1 MNDDEVRAAVQAERT
16 ELAEMLG
23 ALRAE
28 QWAAPT
34 LCAGWRVREVLAH
47 ITMAFRMKVPQFVL
61 GMVKARGDFNRM
73 ADRQARADTARFTD
87 ADLLAQLRDNITH
100 PWKPPGGGQVGALS
114 HDVIHG
120 LDISV
125 GLGLPRRVPPQRVG
139 LVLDG
144 MRAKNV
150 SYFGTDLSGVRLEA
164 TDLDWTF
171 GQGEPLRGAAQDL
184 LLVVCGRRL
193 PAGLLDGAPA
203 PRYAAAAGPRSANG
217 AAG

>member
-47 ITMAFRMKVPQFVL
+47 LTMAFRMKVPQFVL

-139 LVLDG
+139 LILDG

-150 SYFGTDLSGVRLEA
+150 TYFGTDLSGVRLEA

-171 GQGEPLRGAAQDL
+171 GQGEPVRGAAQDL

-203 PRYAAAAGPRSANG
+203 PRFAAAGPRSAND